1 MSGAAAIVTER
12 LTKRYGA
19 TVALDD
25 LDLEVRPGEVLG
37 FLGPNGAGKTT
48 TVRLLLGLIR
58 PTAGGARVLGLDPWV
73 DAVALHRRL
82 SFVPS
87 ELSLWPSLTG
97 GQVLELLGRLHGRV
111 DTAYRDV
118 LVERFLLDPTRKV
131 RAYSHG
137 NRQKVGIVAAF
148 MTAPELLVL
157 DEPTTGLDPIMEN
170 AFRECVREARDRG
183 ATVFLSSHLLAEVEA
198 VCDRVAILRRGRLAE
213 IGTLEQLRHLRA
225 RSVEARFAGA
235 APRLDGIPG
244 VSGLTT
250 ENGTLRCRVSGSMA
264 PLLAA
269 LADAG
274 VTTIDSREPSLEELF
289 MAQYGDGG

>member
-1 MSGAAAIVTER
+1 
-12 LTKRYGA
+12 
-19 TVALDD
+19 
-25 LDLEVRPGEVLG
+25 
-37 FLGPNGAGKTT
+37 
-48 TVRLLLGLIR
+48 
-58 PTAGGARVLGLDPWV
+58 
-73 DAVALHRRL
+73 
-82 SFVPS
+82 
-87 ELSLWPSLTG
+87 
-97 GQVLELLGRLHGRV
+97 
-111 DTAYRDV
+111 
-118 LVERFLLDPTRKV
+118 
-131 RAYSHG
+131 
-137 NRQKVGIVAAF
+137 
-148 MTAPELLVL
+148 
-157 DEPTTGLDPIMEN
+157 
-170 AFRECVREARDRG
+170 
-183 ATVFLSSHLLAEVEA
+183 VFLSSHLLAEVEA